1 MQIKVA
7 VCVASHPL
15 EWLNLKK
22 KRFQNQT
29 QYPSIL
35 KLLIGVYNGTLNL
48 GKVLAFV
55 FVVVF

>member
-1 MQIKVA
+1 MCCFTPTRVA
-7 VCVASHPL
+7 QL
-15 EWLNLKK
+15 EK
-22 KRFQNQT
+22 KRLQNQT